1 MSGMCDAFLARERL
15 TLSKYAALTANTK
28 GRQHPYT
35 PCPTR
40 TEYQR
45 DRDRILHSKSFR
57 RLMHKTQVFL
67 NPEGDHYRTRMTHTL
82 EVTRIART
90 IARGLH
96 LNEDLTEAIGL
107 GHDLGHT
114 PFGHAGERVLNEI
127 MPGGFEH
134 NEQSLRVVDRLEKDG
149 KCSLKGFGELRS
161 GAHGTLAFAYNPA
174 IGGEVLDGNIDSR
187 VAEATPIATPSA
199 AKPQPKQVPAP
210 IEEDVQIEVVPRKP
224 QIKAEQRVDAVQPA
238 TSRKSDAE
246 RRPRSQEEYV
256 KGLRYG
262 KGRKVVTGREGA
274 TSRKSSKGDMII
286 KVAIAAA
293 VVAILALCYGF
304 WNDWRQSRMDEP
316 YIDNSLIYEQEPQS
330 AEGEVRNPDLDYI
343 TPKEN

>member
-1 MSGMCDAFLARERL
+1 MIIELI
-15 TLSKYAALTANTK
+15 SKYLQTNKRLVVPKLGAFIVKEATQSILFSNLIK
-28 GRQHPYT
+28 G
-35 PCPTR
+35 
-40 TEYQR
+40 
-45 DRDRILHSKSFR
+45 DDGVL
-57 RLMHKTQVFL
+57 
-67 NPEGDHYRTRMTHTL
+67 
-82 EVTRIART
+82 
-90 IARGLH
+90 RGL
-96 LNEDLTEAIGL
+96 LVSEGVLEIEAAATI
-107 GHDLGHT
+107 DR
-114 PFGHAGERVLNEI
+114 FV
-127 MPGGFEH
+127 FE
-134 NEQSLRVVDRLEKDG
+134 VKDRLEKDG
-149 KCSLKGFGELRS
+149 KCSLKGFGELRT
-161 GAHGTLAFAYNPA
+161 GANGTLAFVYNPA
-174 IGGEVLDGNIDSR
+174 IGGDVLDGNIDSR

-199 AKPQPKQVPAP
+199 AKPQPKQEPTPV
-210 IEEDVQIEVVPRKP
+210 EEDVQNEVVPRKP
-224 QIKAEQRVDAVQPA
+224 QVKAEQRVDAVQPA

-274 TSRKSSKGDMII
+274 TSRKSSKGDIII

-316 YIDNSLIYEQEPQS
+316 YIDNSQIYEQEPQS

>member
-1 MSGMCDAFLARERL
+1 MIIELI
-15 TLSKYAALTANTK
+15 SKYLQTNKRLVVPKLGAFIVKEATQSILFSNLIK
-28 GRQHPYT
+28 G
-35 PCPTR
+35 
-40 TEYQR
+40 
-45 DRDRILHSKSFR
+45 DDGVL
-57 RLMHKTQVFL
+57 
-67 NPEGDHYRTRMTHTL
+67 
-82 EVTRIART
+82 
-90 IARGLH
+90 RGL
-96 LNEDLTEAIGL
+96 LVSEGVLEIEAAATI
-107 GHDLGHT
+107 DR
-114 PFGHAGERVLNEI
+114 FV
-127 MPGGFEH
+127 FE
-134 NEQSLRVVDRLEKDG
+134 VKDRLEKDG
-149 KCSLKGFGELRS
+149 KCSLKGFGELRT
-161 GAHGTLAFAYNPA
+161 GANGTLAFAYNPA
-174 IGGEVLDGNIDSR
+174 IGGDVLDGNIDSR
-187 VAEATPIATPSA
+187 VAEATPIATHST
-199 AKPQPKQVPAP
+199 AKPQPKQEPAP

-246 RRPRSQEEYV
+246 RLPRSQEEYV

-316 YIDNSLIYEQEPQS
+316 YIDNSQIYEQEPQS